1 MLFPCLPAPFFTSQ
15 RLWKPFWPSCWGAA
29 SFPGAHPGLWVLA
42 VSPRGLWGLSNPGP
56 PQRGYSPLSIS
67 RPAVA
72 HHGEGLPLPPC
83 SPSGSA
89 SCFCP
94 QHHPP
99 GSAQIQPFN
108 AAVPPPRAGGPG
120 ATPSGPARGTLSAR
134 PAFVARWGPRAY
146 DPPPGSGQVHGQ
158 ERRGSNAGTCVAWAS
173 ACCCLRQ
180 PGRTPGP
187 CSHPPRRSSQRQR
200 APCTRCPEPLQ
211 GLHPPGAVSP
221 APPPRGALSP
231 WRIPPRAP
239 PAAMQR
245 SCRAAARTPPSPP

>member
-146 DPPPGSGQVHGQ
+146 DPPPARGRSTG
-158 ERRGSNAGTCVAWAS
+158 RRGGEATQARAW
-173 ACCCLRQ
+173 R
-180 PGRTPGP
+180 G
-187 CSHPPRRSSQRQR
+187 R
-200 APCTRCPEPLQ
+200 AP
-211 GLHPPGAVSP
+211 AAAFASP
-221 APPPRGALSP
+221 AGPQDLARIRPAAAANANVRPARDALSP
-231 WRIPPRAP
+231 
-239 PAAMQR
+239 
-245 SCRAAARTPPSPP
+245 CRGCILRGL